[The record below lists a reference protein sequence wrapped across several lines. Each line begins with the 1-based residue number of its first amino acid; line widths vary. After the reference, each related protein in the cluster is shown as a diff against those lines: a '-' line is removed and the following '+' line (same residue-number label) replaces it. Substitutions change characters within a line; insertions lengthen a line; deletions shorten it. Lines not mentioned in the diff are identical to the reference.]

1 MYICQI
7 GNGYMLYVSDIEKY
21 PEYATVVKTGYPY
34 PDIDKVN
41 DSVKNQVDNLYS
53 YFNISDETK
62 VAIKSLSGIEDISYD
77 DYISKNLYSV
87 IIYSIMSL
95 VNYEVIQ
102 IDKTYNILKFVENDH
117 TKDYE
122 IAVTDNLII
131 NIYNNYLGCNMTNAS
146 LVKIKA
152 FSKNLGLARYK
163 DSNLRA
169 NSLVITNTELSL
181 LGVIGGMVFEDGVI
195 KLNKEII
202 YGDVYKFFAKDK
214 KRDISEVLEEFF
226 IINKDL
232 IFKTLNI
239 EEDVPVKIE

>member
-53 YFNISDETK
+53 YFNVSDETK
-62 VAIKSLSGIEDISYD
+62 VAITLLSGVEDISYD
-77 DYISKNLYSV
+77 DYISKDLYSV
-87 IIYSIMSL
+87 IVHSIMKL
-95 VNYEVIQ
+95 INDEAIQ
-102 IDKTYNILKFVENDH
+102 IDKSYNILEFVANDH

-122 IAVTDNLII
+122 IDVTDDLII
-131 NIYNNYLGCNMTNAS
+131 TIYNNYLGCNMTSAS

-152 FSKNLGLARYK
+152 FSRNLGLVKYRDNK
-163 DSNLRA
+163 LRS
-169 NSLVITNTELSL
+169 NSLVIANTELSL
-181 LGVIGGMVFEDGVI
+181 LGATGGMLFEDGVV
-195 KLNKEII
+195 KLNKAII

-214 KRDISEVLEEFF
+214 KRDMSEVLEEFF

-239 EEDVPVKIE
+239 TEDVPVKVE